1 LINELRSYAFVLPE
15 SLLNNNQ
22 QKFDFALYRF
32 NQSID
37 KFLNDKRQL
46 LSKYSN
52 TINLSDPKLT
62 LSKGFA
68 IVRQNQKVVSRREM
82 FSESLPT
89 EIEFYDGKVTI
100 NG

>member
-1 LINELRSYAFVLPE
+1 MLPE

-22 QKFDFALYRF
+22 QKFDFTFFRF
-32 NQSID
+32 NQSIQN
-37 KFLNDKRQL
+37 FLNDKKQIL
-46 LSKYSN
+46 KKLEN

-68 IVRQNQKVVSRREM
+68 IVRQNDKIISRK
-82 FSESLPT
+82 SLFVQNYST
-89 EIEFYDGKVTI
+89 EIEFYDGKVKI